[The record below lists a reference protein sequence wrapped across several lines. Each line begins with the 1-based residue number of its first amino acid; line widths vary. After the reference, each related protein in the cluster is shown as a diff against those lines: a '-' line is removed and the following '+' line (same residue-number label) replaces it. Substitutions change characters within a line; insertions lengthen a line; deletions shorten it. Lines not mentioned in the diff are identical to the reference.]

1 MDCDQTLP
9 HSSYYGEDRGGEA
22 WQAFIWVEGP
32 SGKGIVLVTD
42 ASGSDVFEK
51 KYNSLMEAL
60 IVFKRI
66 VKKKAIRMMVRNK
79 SYSALLTQAKDVY
92 IEQSKLDRYRT
103 DVS

>member
-79 SYSALLTQAKDVY
+79 SCLT
-92 IEQSKLDRYRT
+92 
-103 DVS
+103 